1 MVKTKPFIQCW
12 LSNSTRWALNKHLKK
27 PKGIMIHST
36 GFSQPYLNY
45 FVRPS
50 KSDPDREKI
59 INILGEYRN
68 FTDYNHTRHD
78 NGYHFWIGKDR
89 NDKVQ
94 TIYTLPL
101 DLKAYSDNYI
111 HIIICEDD
119 LKSKEYLIDCLSEL
133 VILCDWLLDY
143 FPNLQPK
150 NIIDHSSNG
159 FNPDIK
165 YWLEIFNFDFDIIP
179 AVVWALRT
187 LDKETGIPTL
197 FTLFNRPAH
206 LRS

>member
-1 MVKTKPFIQCW
+1 MIKTKPFIQCW

-78 NGYHFWIGKDR
+78 NGYHFWIGKDK
-89 NDKVQ
+89 NDEVQ
-94 TIYTLPL
+94 TMYTLPL
-101 DLKAYSDNYI
+101 DLKAYSDDYI
-111 HIIICEDD
+111 HIIICEDN
-119 LKSKEYLIDCLSEL
+119 LKNIDYLKMCLTEVVL
-133 VILCDWLLDY
+133 LCYWLLIH
-143 FPNLQPK
+143 FPYLKPED
-150 NIIDHSSNG
+150 IIDHSSNG
-159 FNPDIK
+159 YSPDIS
-165 YWLEIFNFDFDIIP
+165 YWLELFDMDFELIP
-179 AVVWALRT
+179 AYVWSLYT
-187 LDKETGIPTL
+187 IDEKPICLSYSLGYKK
-197 FTLFNRPAH
+197 H
-206 LRS
+206 